1 MTIETTTT
9 VMTEGEA
16 RRITER
22 IRYTALSVRDGVEK
36 LQRLV
41 GEAQAGSAHLAL
53 GYPSWTAYLA
63 DVLGDEPMRLPRD
76 ERREIVAWLS
86 GEGMSTRAIAPIV
99 GANRKTVMKDVRES
113 QVVQSGPPAQPPT
126 IATTEGVVIAEQRH
140 VELDETDWDEGE
152 VAEVMDDDNA
162 GVTCSNEPTPEPKP
176 ITGMDGKTYQRPE
189 PKPQRRNPLP
199 DQFNSATL
207 NLTRATTRLV
217 NLIEDDRLPQNREKV
232 ATANRSDLLRAI
244 DALQRVVA
252 SLD

>member
-9 VMTEGEA
+9 VMTEDEA

-63 DVLGDEPMRLPRD
+63 DVLGDEPMRLPRE

-99 GANRKTVMKDVRES
+99 GVDQKTVSNDVRTL
-113 QVVQSGPPAQPPT
+113 PAGEEISSPPT
-126 IATTEGVVIAEQRH
+126 IATTEGVVIAEQRR
-140 VELDETDWDEGE
+140 VAPDVTDWSEGDI
-152 VAEVMDDDNA
+152 AEVMDDDNA

-189 PKPQRRNPLP
+189 PKPVRRNPLP

-207 NLTRATTRLV
+207 NLTRAVARLV
-217 NLIEDDRLPQNREKV
+217 TLSGDDRLPQNREKV